1 MFKYL
6 GIEISSSARSP
17 THILQ
22 SRLKAAKTA
31 FYRIRNNAQ
40 LLGLSN
46 CRVRLQLVSS
56 LVVSIL
62 MFGAP
67 LYACLSDLTMGFSP
81 SDRAFRD
88 VEVFQRSLIR
98 WALRAHRDTRT
109 SILCL
114 ASKGSTA

>member
-1 MFKYL
+1 MKCSGDLYVNKVKLQQCTTFKYL
-6 GIEISSSARSP
+6 GIEIQENSRSP

-22 SRLKAAKTA
+22 SRLKAAKIA
-31 FYRIRNNAQ
+31 FHRIRNNAQ

-67 LYACLSDLTMGFSP
+67 LYACMSDIVMG
-81 SDRAFRD
+81 
-88 VEVFQRSLIR
+88 V
-98 WALRAHRDTRT
+98 
-109 SILCL
+109 
-114 ASKGSTA
+114 TA